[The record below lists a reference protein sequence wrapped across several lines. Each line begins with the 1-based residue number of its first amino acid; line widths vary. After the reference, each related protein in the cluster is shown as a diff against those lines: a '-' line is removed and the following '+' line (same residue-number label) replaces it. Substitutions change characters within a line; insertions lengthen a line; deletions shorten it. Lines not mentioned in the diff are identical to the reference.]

1 MRCQMSS
8 RGKPIIAYSPQ
19 PAISTPP
26 TGAYQLRVMRTA
38 AGPGLSNGSTTDT
51 MPPRNTPNRPMMM
64 K

>member
-1 MRCQMSS
+1 M
-8 RGKPIIAYSPQ
+8 AYIPQ

-38 AGPGLSNGSTTDT
+38 AGPGFSNGMVMASIPATK
-51 MPPRNTPNRPMMM
+51 MPNRPMMM